1 MMKRRGTFPVMPAL
15 VPPARPK
22 PLRRGEGPAIHVFER
37 ARLQDV
43 DARDKR
49 GHDELNVEILVLE
62 SSMQTPPRRPASATR
77 VVDVLVPVALDQ
89 AYSYRVPAELDLQPG
104 DVVGVPLGAREVIGV
119 VWADNP
125 NPDPRLHNRLKD
137 IAEKLDMPR
146 FREEL
151 RSLVDWVA
159 SYTLAPRGQVLRM
172 TLRMG
177 EHLGPERVRL
187 GVRLVGAPP
196 QRLTPARRR
205 LLEILSDGLLHGKSE
220 LAKEA
225 GCSAS
230 VIDGLVDEGTL
241 AVEHMPRA
249 APPPAPDPTFAEP
262 DFSPDQRL
270 AAERLRQ
277 LVAGGFEV
285 ALLDGVTGSGKT
297 EVYFEAVAEVLKRGE
312 QILIL
317 MPEIALTG
325 QFLDRFAARFG
336 ARPLEWHS
344 ELTPRTR
351 ARNYAAIASGEAP
364 VVVGARSALFLPYA
378 KLGLLIVDEEHDQAY
393 KQEDGAHYHARDMAV
408 VRASIAKIPI
418 VLASATPSVE
428 TEVNARK
435 GRYQRVPL
443 PSRFGGQHM
452 PHIEAIDLRQEG
464 PGRGRFIAP
473 RLAEQIG
480 FAIERREQALLFLNR
495 RGYAPLTL
503 CRACG
508 HRFAC
513 TICDA
518 WLVDHRFR
526 QRLVCHHCGF
536 SMPRPHLC
544 PHCGAEESLAAIG
557 PGVERL
563 QEEAAALFPGART
576 MVLSSDLIT
585 SIEAM
590 RSELNEIAE
599 GRVDIIIGTQL
610 VAKGHNFPRLNL
622 VGVIDADLG
631 LGNGDPRAAERTF
644 QLLNQVIGRAGRDQ
658 GRGVGFLQT
667 HQPEHPVMKALVA
680 CDREAFYASEIDS
693 RERTGYPPFGRL
705 ASLIISAGDRPS
717 AEGFARKLASAAPF
731 DERIKVLGPAEAPL
745 AVIKGRYRYRILV
758 KSPRS
763 LDLSGYLRQWLA
775 AAPKT
780 TGNLKLEVDVDPQSF
795 L

>member
-1 MMKRRGTFPVMPAL
+1 MDEFPTSRPA
-15 VPPARPK
+15 AN
-22 PLRRGEGPAIHVFER
+22 GPA
-37 ARLQDV
+37 
-43 DARDKR
+43 
-49 GHDELNVEILVLE
+49 
-62 SSMQTPPRRPASATR
+62 S
-77 VVDVLVPVALDQ
+77 VVDVLVPVAIDQ
-89 AYSYRVPAELDLQPG
+89 AYSYRVPRGLSLKPG
-104 DVVGVPLGAREVIGV
+104 DVVAVPLGAREVLGV
-119 VWADNP
+119 VWAENP
-125 NPDPRLHNRLKD
+125 SPDPRLHNRLKD
-137 IAEKLDMPR
+137 VAEKLDVPPLR
-146 FREEL
+146 DEL
-151 RSLVDWVA
+151 RRMVDWVA
-159 SYTLAPRGQVLRM
+159 TYTLSARGMVLRM
-172 TLRMG
+172 CLRMG
-177 EHLGPERVRL
+177 EHLGPERQRM
-187 GVRLVGAPP
+187 GVRLVGPPP
-196 QRLTPARRR
+196 QRMTPARRR
-205 LLEILSDGLLHGKSE
+205 LLEILSDGLLHGKSDV
-220 LAKEA
+220 AKEA
-225 GCSAS
+225 GVSPG

-241 AVEHMPRA
+241 SVEPMPREN
-249 APPPAPDPTFAEP
+249 PAPEP
-262 DFSPDQRL
+262 DPDFAPAAFSPEQAR
-270 AAERLRQ
+270 AAETIRG
-277 LVAGGFEV
+277 LVTAGGFQA
-285 ALLDGVTGSGKT
+285 ALIDGVTGSGKT
-297 EVYFEAVAEVLKRGE
+297 EVYFEAVAEVIRQGR
-312 QILIL
+312 QSLIL

-325 QFLDRFAARFG
+325 QFLDRFAQRFG
-336 ARPLEWHS
+336 VRPLEWHS

-351 ARNYAAIASGEAP
+351 ARNWAAIAAGEAR

-378 KLGLLIVDEEHDQAY
+378 DLGLIIVDEEHDQAY

-435 GRYQRVPL
+435 GRYQRIPL

-452 PHIEAIDLRQEG
+452 PQIEAIDLRRE
-464 PGRGRFIAP
+464 PPMRGRFISP

-536 SMPRPHLC
+536 SMPRPPAC
-544 PHCGAEESLAAIG
+544 PHCGAEGSLVAVG

-563 QEEAAALFPGART
+563 QEEAASLFPNART

-585 SIEAM
+585 SIETM

-622 VGVIDADLG
+622 VGVVDADLG
-631 LGNGDPRAAERTF
+631 LSNGDPRAAERTF
-644 QLLNQVIGRAGRDQ
+644 QLLNQVIGRAGREQ

-680 CDREAFYASEIDS
+680 CDREAFYASEIEI
-693 RERTGYPPFGRL
+693 RERTLYPPFGRL
-705 ASLIISAGDRPS
+705 ASLIISAGDRPT
-717 AEGFARKLASAAPF
+717 AESFGRQLAGAAPF
-731 DERIKVLGPAEAPL
+731 DERVQVLGPAEAPL
-745 AVIKGRYRYRILV
+745 AVIKGRYRFRLLV
-758 KSPRS
+758 KSVRGF
-763 LDLSGYLRQWLA
+763 DLSNYLRSWLA
-775 AAPKT
+775 RGPKT
-780 TGNLKLEVDVDPQSF
+780 KGNLKLEVDVDPQSF